1 MCYCLLGLEPPCH
14 QSMTIDECLS
24 ESAPSGGGVG
34 RRRSAGGVLG
44 HHGFP
49 GRKWCPRHNNILR
62 RSPLSPDTGLL
73 GTRFK
78 SQDRWCPGTPPAVPG
93 HLVSEDTLR
102 TRLASQDSAR
112 SVLRRS
118 DTGAP
123 GRTSLRIL
131 EQDDRMEPPESPRK
145 TKKQTEGGRPQG
157 KWTPSMPGT
166 PADLGRSTPGSSHSQ
181 GQPGGVRGS

>member
-1 MCYCLLGLEPPCH
+1 M
-14 QSMTIDECLS
+14 SSINDECLS
-24 ESAPSGGGVG
+24 ENAPSGGGVG
-34 RRRSAGGVLG
+34 RRRSAGGVSG

-112 SVLRRS
+112 SVLRHQC
-118 DTGAP
+118 P
-123 GRTSLRIL
+123 RTSLRIL
-131 EQDDRMEPPESPRK
+131 GQDDRMEPPEPPKNKS
-145 TKKQTEGGRPQG
+145 QTEGGHPPG
-157 KWTPSMPGT
+157 KSILLKPAVVSKPGV
-166 PADLGRSTPGSSHSQ
+166 ALHF
-181 GQPGGVRGS
+181 VAVI